1 MNFELVER
9 IRRDELDRV
18 LALLPGA
25 GRVLDVGA
33 GAGWQSRALAEAGYR
48 VEAIEREQSSYRD
61 KRVWQVTTY
70 DGERVPFPDASFD
83 IVFSSNV
90 LEHVPHVEALQAEL
104 LRVLAPGGVAV
115 HVLPTPSWRVST
127 TLTHYPD
134 LLKRLIARLR
144 PRRRPADPA
153 GAARAGPSRPALRD
167 LLIPPRHGTFGNV
180 LSEAWWFSRRRWL
193 PLFMRTGWDVAGV
206 HPVRLFYSGNL
217 LLGAL
222 LPLPA
227 RRLLSRL
234 LGSSG
239 LVYVLTRSGS

>member
-9 IRRDELDRV
+9 IRRKELDCV
-18 LALLPGA
+18 LPLLPER
-25 GRVLDVGA
+25 GRVLEVGA
-33 GAGWQSRALAEAGYR
+33 GAGWQARALAEAGYQ
-48 VEAIEREQSSYRD
+48 VEAIDLEQASYRD
-61 KRVWQVTTY
+61 KRVWRVTTY
-70 DGERVPFPDASFD
+70 DGERVPYPDACFD
-83 IVFSSNV
+83 VVFSSNV
-90 LEHVPHVEALQAEL
+90 LEHVAHVEALQAEL

-115 HVLPTPSWRVST
+115 HVLPTPTWRVWT

-134 LLKRLIARLR
+134 LLKRLIARLP
-144 PRRRPADPA
+144 PRRGAA
-153 GAARAGPSRPALRD
+153 GAAGSGPARPRPALRK
-167 LLIPPRHGTFGNV
+167 LLIPPRHGAFGDV

-193 PLFMRTGWDVAGV
+193 PLFARTGWDVVAM

-227 RRLLSRL
+227 RRLLSRV

-239 LVYVLTRSGS
+239 LIYVLARTRS